1 MKDISPRAYFWK
13 FMVCYINMSDWS
25 PKCCKSSI
33 KRGGGEGAYLF
44 ETHLRVGA
52 GFTCIE
58 EGGVLGRGWL
68 IQFSEG
74 NGISSHK
81 DLCRMQSGKAQ
92 VQEIGDHA
100 AKDKK

>member
-1 MKDISPRAYFWK
+1 MY
-13 FMVCYINMSDWS
+13 
-25 PKCCKSSI
+25 
-33 KRGGGEGAYLF
+33 RG
-44 ETHLRVGA
+44 
-52 GFTCIE
+52 
-58 EGGVLGRGWL
+58 GGVLGRGWL

>member
-1 MKDISPRAYFWK
+1 MYVILTCLTGHLSAVNPLLSG
-13 FMVCYINMSDWS
+13 V
-25 PKCCKSSI
+25 
-33 KRGGGEGAYLF
+33 GGGAYLF
-44 ETHLRVGA
+44 ETHWRVGA

-68 IQFSEG
+68 IQFSKG

-92 VQEIGDHA
+92 LQEIGGHA